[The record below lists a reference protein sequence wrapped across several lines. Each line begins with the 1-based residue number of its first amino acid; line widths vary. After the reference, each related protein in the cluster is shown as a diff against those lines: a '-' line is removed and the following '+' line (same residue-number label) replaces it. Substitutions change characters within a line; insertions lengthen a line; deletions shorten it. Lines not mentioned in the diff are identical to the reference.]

1 MNLQKEY
8 AGMLYF
14 ADMAKRV
21 CQVNEYD
28 YLNRDDDHEE
38 FLKTCVPKYSNFFKS
53 IGERREQDEIKEY
66 LEVAWIVADWFKYK
80 KIYRFDPS
88 FVDYLEETDSGVIQ
102 AALLKRL
109 PYKSFYISIPNRLI
123 KDTFDDLTRNEMLK
137 GLFVRVRIIDDG
149 IRFGM
154 AIVKTTD
161 KTNTDY
167 MKDSFTDLVTF
178 IQDGTKLEDCWNYE
192 MLSLEEQENLKKDGI
207 DEAIKYWT
215 PLYRIAL
222 NACQY
227 LCASNAE
234 IQDVKVNKKNRPT
247 VMSKNGPKPVNIQI
261 SDVGFKIGKRFEE
274 MYGVKDDSETDI
286 SVDTISG
293 VHRRGYKMRPHVR
306 RAHWHHYWTGKGR
319 TDLEVRW
326 VEPVFVMSDLGKEP
340 EIAVIHDVKGD
351 KK

>member
-1 MNLQKEY
+1 
-8 AGMLYF
+8 
-14 ADMAKRV
+14 
-21 CQVNEYD
+21 
-28 YLNRDDDHEE
+28 
-38 FLKTCVPKYSNFFKS
+38 
-53 IGERREQDEIKEY
+53 
-66 LEVAWIVADWFKYK
+66 
-80 KIYRFDPS
+80 
-88 FVDYLEETDSGVIQ
+88 
-102 AALLKRL
+102 
-109 PYKSFYISIPNRLI
+109 
-123 KDTFDDLTRNEMLK
+123 
-137 GLFVRVRIIDDG
+137 
-149 IRFGM
+149 
-154 AIVKTTD
+154 
-161 KTNTDY
+161 
-167 MKDSFTDLVTF
+167 
-178 IQDGTKLEDCWNYE
+178 

-247 VMSKNGPKPVNIQI
+247 VMTMNGPKPVNVQV
-261 SDVGFKIGKRFEE
+261 SDVGFKIGRRFEE
-274 MYGVKDDSETDI
+274 MYGIKDDSKTGI